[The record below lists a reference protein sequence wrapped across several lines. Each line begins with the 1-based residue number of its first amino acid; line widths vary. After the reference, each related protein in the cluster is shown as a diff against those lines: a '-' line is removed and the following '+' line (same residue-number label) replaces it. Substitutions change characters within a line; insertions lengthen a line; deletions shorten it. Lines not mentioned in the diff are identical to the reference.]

1 MRRRAGATDIVVIAI
16 FIVAS
21 PPFSLLTT
29 LTPSFLL
36 CPALSSSLSS
46 LSSASGDGLRDGL
59 ALSPSTE
66 AQPPPP
72 VHSPSPPLAHSAV
85 VERRREGGDLCTS
98 SEARGRSLRLPSSLF
113 VFVPPPPPS
122 CPPLSHVSA
131 PEGTWT
137 DLEETG
143 KEEEL
148 KVR

>member
-1 MRRRAGATDIVVIAI
+1 M
-16 FIVAS
+16 
-21 PPFSLLTT
+21 
-29 LTPSFLL
+29 
-36 CPALSSSLSS
+36 
-46 LSSASGDGLRDGL
+46 
-59 ALSPSTE
+59 
-66 AQPPPP
+66 
-72 VHSPSPPLAHSAV
+72 
-85 VERRREGGDLCTS
+85 S

-113 VFVPPPPPS
+113 VFVPPS